1 MLMDLMDT
9 RNRQAVV
16 IFVRLVIQIFCVA
29 MLDSLITDKY
39 PRQKF

>member
-29 MLDSLITDKY
+29 MLDSHH
-39 PRQKF
+39 